1 MLKDSLSKANQ
12 LSDQNKSDLSLAD
25 AAKKAKLAFDEIKK
39 KSDDASRH
47 SATHKAE
54 TDNLIAEKKSLKLQ
68 SENASA
74 ALNGA
79 QEDLVTITKLL
90 SQTKSNLSQ
99 FQNQQSS
106 ITSKRDQS
114 KSIFEKNKTLLAQCQ
129 EAIKQPSMLVA
140 KASREIEEVQKNIE
154 QWKAELINVERHTQ
168 IKNLYLLQNEMEDLT
183 TLLQDAKETKIQA
196 LNELNNTRESLRLLP
211 NKIAKSKTVI
221 DQSKNSVV
229 TAEKNHVSVIQL
241 LERKKS
247 FIAEFNSIAESSKK
261 FSETLKPESTL
272 QDANVKLAESL
283 ELFKKDLIETQNE
296 LAAKQEEIILAKQ
309 AVQNAEKSHQEILK
323 LKETIPKL
331 LEEKNQLFKRAS
343 EEYLNVEKEHRSMLA
358 KIESQLKLTNELFSK
373 YTKLLAINN

>member
-1 MLKDSLSKANQ
+1 M
-12 LSDQNKSDLSLAD
+12 AD
-25 AAKKAKLAFDEIKK
+25 AAKKAKLAFDEMRK

-47 SATHKAE
+47 SANHKAE
-54 TDNLIAEKKSLKLQ
+54 TDNLIAEQKSLKLQ

-79 QEDLVTITKLL
+79 QEDLVTTTKLL

-168 IKNLYLLQNEMEDLT
+168 IKNLDLLQNEMEDLT

-309 AVQNAEKSHQEILK
+309 AVQNAEKNRCLGFFHQIFHNR
-323 LKETIPKL
+323 PG
-331 LEEKNQLFKRAS
+331 
-343 EEYLNVEKEHRSMLA
+343 
-358 KIESQLKLTNELFSK
+358 
-373 YTKLLAINN
+373 